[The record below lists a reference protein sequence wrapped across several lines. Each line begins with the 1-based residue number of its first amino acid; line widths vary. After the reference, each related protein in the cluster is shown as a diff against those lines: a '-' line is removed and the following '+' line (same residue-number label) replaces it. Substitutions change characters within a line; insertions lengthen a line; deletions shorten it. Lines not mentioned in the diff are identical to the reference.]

1 MTVYA
6 KDVLQALDD
15 ITNGRCVKSPGDWSS
30 GKNPFVTAKT
40 SGVPGKA
47 VVELPGLV
55 WGDPDMPIK
64 KLAVL
69 MTMTESAIELAR
81 GTGVDAIVAHH
92 PVAEACNSGGV
103 LFKYYLKIYNL
114 AVFELHEAF
123 HGTHPGIPWLHGHK
137 PYFTSI
143 NYGGDQG
150 CVVNVGEALPEVKT
164 VGDLINRLDQLI
176 NVQEDMELL
185 ESERAIRKCNAIDET
200 SIKVKSKILVGDA
213 NRPVKHIVHFHPH
226 TGFNVS
232 HLEQIIKEYPQID
245 TLLASISHIYPGDP
259 LVAKAEELGL
269 NFICGNSHAMEIY
282 ENGIPLAQ
290 AIKNHLPELEVVIF
304 RERMSSIPLE
314 NVGSPEIREYGKTI
328 ASTYLKRK
336 V

>member
-6 KDVLQALDD
+6 KDVLNALDD
-15 ITNGRCVKSPGDWSS
+15 ITNGRCIKSSADWAS
-30 GKNPFVTAKT
+30 GKNPFVTIK
-40 SGVPGKA
+40 SSNVPGKA

-55 WGDPDMPIK
+55 WGDPEKPIK

-69 MTMTESAIELAR
+69 MTMTESAIELAA

-92 PVAEACNSGGV
+92 PVAEASNSGGV
-103 LFKYYLKIYNL
+103 LFKYYLNIYNL

-150 CVVNVGEALPEVKT
+150 CVVYVGECLPEVQT
-164 VGDLINRLDQLI
+164 VGDMVDRLDVLM
-176 NVQEDMELL
+176 NVQEDDAML
-185 ESERAIRKCNAIDET
+185 EAERKIRSCEAIDET
-200 SIKVKSKILVGDA
+200 SIKVKSKILAGD
-213 NRPVKHIVHFHPH
+213 RSRSVKHVVHFFPH
-226 TGFNVS
+226 TGFNVT
-232 HLEQIIKEYPQID
+232 HLEALLKDYPQID
-245 TLLASISHIYPGDP
+245 TLLASISRVYPGND
-259 LVAKAEELGL
+259 LIAKAEELGL

-290 AIKNHLPELEVVIF
+290 AIKNHLPELEVMIF

-314 NVGSPEIREYGKTI
+314 KVGSPEIREYGRNI
-328 ASTYLKRK
+328 AGTYLKRK
-336 V
+336 